1 MPRAAAPWAEQ
12 GWLSRDGCSAPAWAE
27 PCFHVE
33 ETPDLCAWPFLCR
46 SEATPSPHAGF
57 SRPRP
62 GFLPCPVLSGTV
74 WQIHRG
80 GSHRPTAARHP
91 GLSWDC
97 PGPGDARAAA
107 APSPAAPGSPRTAS
121 APAPGAHLLVPPGLG
136 QQRSPVATL
145 GGRGSGGGRCSPSR
159 GCPASRGRHFR
170 AHLPGRAVNNAQ
182 AALRRPQSPGGP
194 RSSPGAPEPRAAARP
209 LLAHRPLPPQAPA
222 PLPPARPA
230 RPGSLLPWLRGG
242 SALPRG
248 GGGAGLLSG
257 GSRAR
262 SPGLPPDRGAAGAAL
277 RPPSGGYQATAGSA
291 PGRRL
296 LAPGPALKAP
306 LPPGSVSRVPR
317 AVTGLPPA
325 RARSP
330 GDLAVSPWG
339 CDSVWG
345 QVPVGLGTSEGLC
358 GDKKGALWGWGCAR
372 VNEGTLAGPLWG
384 HERVLVGM
392 WQGPCGD
399 MARSVKGHGG
409 VPVRGRTCC
418 VPMGAL
424 PEYVGT

>member
-1 MPRAAAPWAEQ
+1 MAAPLRRGLSLVSTSRKHPTSALGRSCADPKRLPLPTQ
-12 GWLSRDGCSAPAWAE
+12 GL
-27 PCFHVE
+27 
-33 ETPDLCAWPFLCR
+33 
-46 SEATPSPHAGF
+46 
-57 SRPRP
+57 
-62 GFLPCPVLSGTV
+62 
-74 WQIHRG
+74 
-80 GSHRPTAARHP
+80 AARDQGFCLALFFRAP
-91 GLSWDC
+91 SGRSTVVVRTVPPQPDTRDC
-97 PGPGDARAAA
+97 PGTVLALAMPG
-107 APSPAAPGSPRTAS
+107 PRLH
-121 APAPGAHLLVPPGLG
+121 PAPQHRGLPARPQHPLRG
-136 QQRSPVATL
+136 GISTL

-194 RSSPGAPEPRAAARP
+194 RSSPGGPEPRAAARP
-209 LLAHRPLPPQAPA
+209 PLAHRPLPPQAPA
-222 PLPPARPA
+222 PLPPA

-317 AVTGLPPA
+317 AVTGPPPA
-325 RARSP
+325 RARSL

-345 QVPVGLGTSEGLC
+345 QVPVGLGTSEGLR
-358 GDKKGALWGWGCAR
+358 GDKTGALWGWGCAR

-384 HERVLVGM
+384 HERVRVGM

-399 MARSVKGHGG
+399 MARSVKGHGR
-409 VPVRGRTCC
+409 VPVTGRTCC
-418 VPMGAL
+418 VPMGSL